1 MDKEN
6 YEILWENVFLP
17 QIERLVSSIAFE
29 SFIKG
34 LKPVDIKGNVI
45 VLCTES
51 KIFADGVTNNLIG
64 SKIKEAI
71 SKCDTYITDFEV
83 VVAKDRDEYLKQLG
97 EDEKESIQHQ
107 GSPINAKFTFES
119 FVVGPSNE
127 MIYAAAKAVAENP
140 GDSYN
145 PLFVYG
151 GTGLGKTHI
160 LMAIA
165 NYLKVHNPTLNVL
178 YATCEQ
184 FTNQFI
190 EGLSKGKGTNANA
203 DFRRRYRNVDVLL
216 IDDVQ
221 FLATKQGIQTEFFH
235 TFNELVIQ
243 NKQVV
248 LASDR
253 PPKEIEVLEER
264 LRTRFEGGL
273 LADVQPPDLETRIA
287 ILKRKSEEKKCVVN
301 VKVLTYI
308 AEMNDGDIR
317 TLIGKLT
324 KVIFA
329 SKLHE
334 KPITI
339 ELVNEALKESAGE
352 RQEELR
358 AEDII
363 NSVCEFYKVSKQEIM
378 SKKKTKEIALA
389 RQVSMYLV
397 IDMMTLPQVTVGK
410 IFNRDHATVNYTRDK
425 ISEQMETDR
434 KLAIEINDI
443 KKKLLKE

>member
-1 MDKEN
+1 M
-6 YEILWENVFLP
+6 
-17 QIERLVSSIAFE
+17 
-29 SFIKG
+29 
-34 LKPVDIKGNVI
+34 
-45 VLCTES
+45 
-51 KIFADGVTNNLIG
+51 
-64 SKIKEAI
+64 
-71 SKCDTYITDFEV
+71 
-83 VVAKDRDEYLKQLG
+83 
-97 EDEKESIQHQ
+97 
-107 GSPINAKFTFES
+107 
-119 FVVGPSNE
+119 
-127 MIYAAAKAVAENP
+127 
-140 GDSYN
+140 
-145 PLFVYG
+145 
-151 GTGLGKTHI
+151 
-160 LMAIA
+160 
-165 NYLKVHNPTLNVL
+165 
-178 YATCEQ
+178 
-184 FTNQFI
+184 
-190 EGLSKGKGTNANA
+190 
-203 DFRRRYRNVDVLL
+203 
-216 IDDVQ
+216 
-221 FLATKQGIQTEFFH
+221 
-235 TFNELVIQ
+235 Q
-243 NKQVV
+243 NKLVV

-363 NSVCEFYKVSKQEIM
+363 NSVCEFYKVSKQDIM

-410 IFNRDHATVNYTRDK
+410 IFSRDHATVNYTRDK

-434 KLAIEINDI
+434 KLSIEINDI